1 MPKITV
7 SAVTTA
13 DPDQVWQVL
22 TTPSRT
28 PEWNDMHQ
36 GFTGDVPATLAEGTT
51 YKQKVKLMGMPAEM
65 AWKVVTADAPK
76 QLEQAGDGPMGV
88 KAKNRFVLEPS
99 GTGTQITYDMEFIGP
114 ALNGPMAAMLEKQA
128 KPAATQALEK
138 LKGLVE

>member
-1 MPKITV
+1 MPKV
-7 SAVTTA
+7 SVTAVTTA
-13 DPDQVWQVL
+13 DPERVYQVL
-22 TTPSRT
+22 ADPSRT

-65 AWKVVTADAPK
+65 AWKVVAADAGK
-76 QLEQAGDGPMGV
+76 VLEQAGDGPMGV
-88 KAKNRFVLEPS
+88 KSKNRFLLEPAE
-99 GTGTQITYDMEFIGP
+99 GGTQITYDMEFNGP

-128 KPAATQALEK
+128 GPAAKQALEK

>member
-1 MPKITV
+1 MPKVSV

-13 DPDQVWQVL
+13 DPDRVWQVL
-22 TTPSRT
+22 TDPSRT

-36 GFTGDVPATLAEGTT
+36 GFTGDVPATLTEGAT

-65 AWKVVTADAPK
+65 AWKVVTADAGK

-88 KAKNRFVLEPS
+88 KAKNRFVLEPADA
-99 GTGTQITYDMEFIGP
+99 GTTITYDMEFVGP

-128 KPAATQALEK
+128 GPAAKQALDK

>member
-1 MPKITV
+1 MPKV
-7 SAVTTA
+7 SVTAVTTA
-13 DPDQVWQVL
+13 DPERVYQVL
-22 TTPSRT
+22 ADPSRT

-65 AWKVVTADAPK
+65 AWKVVAADAGK
-76 QLEQAGDGPMGV
+76 VLEQAGDGPMGV
-88 KAKNRFVLEPS
+88 KSKNRFLLEPAD
-99 GTGTQITYDMEFIGP
+99 GGTQITYDMEFNGP

-128 KPAATQALEK
+128 GPAAKQALEK

>member
-1 MPKITV
+1 MPKVSV
-7 SAVTTA
+7 SATTTA
-13 DPDQVWQVL
+13 EADKVWQVL
-22 TTPSRT
+22 SDPART

-36 GFTGDVPATLAEGTT
+36 GFTGDVPAVLTEGTT

-88 KAKNRFVLEPS
+88 KAKNRFVLEP
-99 GTGTQITYDMEFIGP
+99 GDGGTQITYDMEFIGP

-128 KPAATQALEK
+128 GPAAKQALDK